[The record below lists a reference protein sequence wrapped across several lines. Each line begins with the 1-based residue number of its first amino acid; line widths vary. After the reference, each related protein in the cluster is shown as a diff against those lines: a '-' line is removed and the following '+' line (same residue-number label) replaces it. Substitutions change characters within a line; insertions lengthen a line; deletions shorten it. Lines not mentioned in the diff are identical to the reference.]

1 MKSVTAT
8 TEYGLKLSSMWT
20 QSGRLF
26 LYRFLKEKGII
37 PLFEKEMLK
46 PQERTL
52 FDGFEQH

>member
-20 QSGRLF
+20 TGRTTF

-37 PLFEKEMLK
+37 PLLK
-46 PQERTL
+46 RNSKANGKITL
-52 FDGFEQH
+52 